1 MIYNKPRD
9 IKLRTLPS
17 VSSLIWQK
25 ETSQFNEPAE
35 EKAKADNSIITES
48 TASANKADT
57 VSSAVSKDDV
67 DIILTERYV
76 PESGG
81 DNNIFDLT
89 KMPLLEGIPILTL
102 PNESIPVAE
111 KKSAK
116 IIQFNETAVP
126 DVLPP
131 KVQEVEMT
139 EETIDVSEMSFDTDI
154 PMLELSDSVSAKKA
168 STPQFTEEKSA
179 KKDRERKEL
188 SQNTVKYGRR
198 FKIASFFIAL
208 YLGTII
214 AFILPLRP
222 EYSESEMR
230 KLADFPEFS
239 VDALVS
245 GSYFDDISTWFSD
258 TFPFRE
264 KLTEANTIFK
274 SYFGMEKISG
284 QNTPTVHGDVD
295 IGDEIPDAPLVV
307 PDEPVVPDNSGNT
320 DTPVPDNNPPKD
332 ETPEDK
338 TEVEV
343 QQLGAIVV
351 AGDSAYEYYG
361 YSEECAIGFVSCVN
375 KLSSLTNPTGDVY
388 AMIIPTSMDI
398 TLADDIRSQIKNT
411 ADQKSAI
418 DLFNKSFKN
427 CVPVDGIYP
436 TMQQHSNEY
445 IYFRTDH
452 HWTALGAYYA
462 YVQFSAEKGIT
473 PVSLANYPVRSFD
486 GFLGTF
492 YASSGQ
498 NPALKENPDTV
509 HTYTPFNDV
518 DCSIMNKP
526 GDTTMSWPVINDV
539 TDYGSSLKYL
549 TFIGGDN
556 ALTTIT
562 NNDNPDG
569 GVCIVIKDSY
579 GNAFVPFLI
588 PHYSTIYVIDPR
600 YYTGSLSD
608 FCADK
613 EIEDVIF
620 LVNISCTRNFIYLEG
635 LQNITR

>member
-1 MIYNKPRD
+1 MIYNKPQD
-9 IKLRTLPS
+9 IKLRTFPS
-17 VSSLIWQK
+17 VSSLISTK
-25 ETSQFNEPAE
+25 ETPRFNESAE
-35 EKAKADNSIITES
+35 GKAESDNLIIKHD
-48 TASANKADT
+48 TASVNNTDT
-57 VSSAVSKDDV
+57 VSSAVSKKDV
-67 DIILTERYV
+67 DIILPDRYI

-81 DNNIFDLT
+81 DGNIFDLT
-89 KMPLLEGIPILTL
+89 KMPLLDGIPILTL
-102 PNESIPVAE
+102 PNETIPVADERKSEQIIKFKDTTPAEE
-111 KKSAK
+111 KTDAAQTAEKSEA
-116 IIQFNETAVP
+116 A
-126 DVLPP
+126 
-131 KVQEVEMT
+131 
-139 EETIDVSEMSFDTDI
+139 IDVSEMSFDTDI
-154 PMLELSDSVSAKKA
+154 PMLELYEGKTQKQASVPPFKAEKEKK
-168 STPQFTEEKSA
+168 QKEL
-179 KKDRERKEL
+179 KEL
-188 SQNTVKYGRR
+188 SLGIIKHGRR
-198 FKIASFFIAL
+198 FKIASFFIVL
-208 YLGTII
+208 YLGAII
-214 AFILPLRP
+214 AFIIPLRP
-222 EYSESEMR
+222 AYSESEMR
-230 KLADFPEFS
+230 KLASFPQFS
-239 VDALVS
+239 FDAVIS

-274 SYFGMEKISG
+274 SYFGIEKITGS
-284 QNTPTVHGDVD
+284 NTPTVHGDVN
-295 IGDEIPDAPLVV
+295 IGDEIPDAPLIV
-307 PDEPVVPDNSGNT
+307 PDEPSIDNGADTS
-320 DTPVPDNNPPKD
+320 DTPAPTPPKD
-332 ETPEDK
+332 ESPADK
-338 TEVEV
+338 TDVEV

-351 AGDSAYEYYG
+351 AGNSAYEYYG

-375 KLSSLTNPTGDVY
+375 KLNTLTNPTGNVY
-388 AMIIPTSMDI
+388 TMIIPTSMDI
-398 TLADDIRSQIKNT
+398 TLAADIRAQIKNT
-411 ADQKSAI
+411 ADQKAAI

-427 CVPVDGIYP
+427 CVPVDTIYS
-436 TMQQHSNEY
+436 TMQQHRNEY

-473 PVSLANYPVRSFD
+473 PVSLAYYPVKSFG

-498 NPALKENPDTV
+498 NPSLKENPDTV
-509 HTYTPFNDV
+509 HTYMPYNDV
-518 DCSIMNKP
+518 DCTIMNKP
-526 GDTTMSWPVINDV
+526 GDSTMSWPVINDV

-600 YYTGSLSD
+600 YYTGALSD
-608 FCADK
+608 FCKDK

-620 LVNISCTRNFIYLEG
+620 LVNVSCTRNFIYLEG